1 MGPPR
6 VARGLGEHRPVRITS
21 AARREP
27 EPSRLATTPVN
38 VVFHS
43 GRPGVAGANGSSVC
57 GDQTDPHLPVRMPCP
72 QSDSNRHCADFKNGR
87 PARLRPQALSRSMRR
102 TARC

>member
-6 VARGLGEHRPVRITS
+6 VVSGLGEHHPVRITS

-57 GDQTDPHLPVRMPCP
+57 GDRTDPHLPVRMPCP

-102 TARC
+102 IARC